1 MDRGAIAFF
10 DLDGTL
16 VVGQTQQLLVSFLRR
31 RGLVGWS
38 FLLGVGAWFGAYKLG
53 LVKVTDRARARG
65 ATLMAG
71 HSVDEVD
78 GLMDEFAAQVLRPRL
93 HPGAMAALNEHQRT
107 GETVLVLSAA
117 LAPLVR
123 SLGRMIGVEA
133 CEGTRLETV
142 DGRYTGRIEGRPLYG
157 PEKARFAREY
167 LEERAI
173 DPARCAAYADHETD
187 ADLLRLVGRP
197 VAVNPRPGLLSI
209 ATAEGW
215 PVIV

>member
-31 RGLVGWS
+31 RGLVGWG
-38 FLLGVGAWFGAYKLG
+38 FLLGVGAWFGAYKVG
-53 LVKVTDRARARG
+53 LVKATDRARARG
-65 ATLMAG
+65 GRLMAG

-78 GLMDEFAAQVLRPRL
+78 RLMDEFAREALRPRL
-93 HPGAMAALNEHQRT
+93 HPGAMAALDDHLRA
-107 GETVLVLSAA
+107 GDTVLVVSAA
-117 LAPLVR
+117 LAPLVH

-133 CEGTRLETV
+133 CEGTRLEAV
-142 DGRYTGRIEGRPLYG
+142 GGRYTGRIEGRPLYG
-157 PEKARFAREY
+157 PEKARFARRY
-167 LEERAI
+167 LEEREI

-187 ADLLRLVGRP
+187 IELLRLVGRP

-209 ATAEGW
+209 ATVEGW
-215 PVIV
+215 PVIM